1 MTFKEGA
8 LIVYKEYDNTKTRI
22 SKFIQNQDS
31 LNKFIYS
38 NVDWSKVPDL
48 KDKTIR
54 VLITIHSGATSK
66 ADTIFVARAS
76 DNEFLTQE
84 ALRVA
89 KLIPEWDVYYRLG
102 EVHKQ
107 INTLP
112 IDFNEKTEQNT
123 PPTALNSLPNQLKQ
137 QPFPKFFILPTLL
150 NIKQSKAFLAF

>member
-1 MTFKEGA
+1 M
-8 LIVYKEYDNTKTRI
+8 
-22 SKFIQNQDS
+22 
-31 LNKFIYS
+31 
-38 NVDWSKVPDL
+38 

-107 INTLP
+107 IYTLP
-112 IDFNEKTEQNT
+112 INFNEKTEQNT
-123 PPTALNSLPNQLKQ
+123 PPTALNSCSNRLKQ
-137 QPFPKFFILPTLL
+137 QPLFKFSYSPTLL
-150 NIKQSKAFLAF
+150 NINHSKAFLTF